1 MTTATIGFQPTIV
14 PPDTTLQQAVMG
26 QIRSLIEEHIQNQP
40 RSLQKRIGP
49 SEIGEPCTHCL
60 AAKLAGW
67 EKNDTVA
74 WLPFIGTAVHAYL
87 ENLFTNINAEEVTKG
102 RGETFWCEQKVTV
115 GQIAGVDISG
125 STDLY
130 MPTQLGTSNTGMTVD
145 WKIVGANTL
154 TQVRR
159 DHEPSLKYVTQAHLY
174 AKGWN
179 DAGYKTSHVCVYF
192 MPRNAMSLND
202 GYIWVDEYRP
212 QIAQAALERANRLAT
227 NIAALETISTEA
239 RDKWIR
245 GLDREPG
252 CWDCKKYADWN
263 TQPDGTPD
271 LNKII

>member
-1 MTTATIGFQPTIV
+1 MTTTIGLQPSVISPNT
-14 PPDTTLQQAVMG
+14 DLQHAVMN
-26 QIRSLIEEHIQNQP
+26 QVRQLIEDHINHQP

-67 EKNDTVA
+67 EKTEEGTP

-87 ENLFTNINAEEVTKG
+87 EDLFTSINTEEATKG
-102 RGETFWCEQKVTV
+102 RGETFWCEQKVNV
-115 GQIAGVDISG
+115 GQIAGVDIWG

-130 MPTQLGTSNTGMTVD
+130 LPDQIGAARAGMTVD

-154 TQVRR
+154 KQVHR
-159 DHEPSLKYVTQAHLY
+159 DHEPSLKYVVQAHLY

-179 DAGYKTSHVCVYF
+179 DAGHKTSHVCVYF
-192 MPRNAMSLND
+192 MPRNAMSLDD
-202 GYIWVDEYRP
+202 GVIWVDEYRP
-212 QIAQAALERANRLAT
+212 DIAKAALERANRLAI
-227 NIAALETISTEA
+227 NIAALETVSTEA
-239 RDKWIR
+239 RDEWIR

-263 TQPDGTPD
+263 TRPDGTPD
-271 LNKII
+271 LNTII